1 MRRHSPGS
9 HSSTHGPVA
18 RGILKLG
25 VRRGVSGRLA
35 LAVLL
40 SCLGLLATA
49 SVAAASATIKGKVT
63 NGIAGPEYGDAVQSI
78 EVTAYYAATGE
89 AVSSEQEVDTGPL
102 GTYELTVPSGGEY
115 LIGFN
120 STFVVP
126 TDFAPQY
133 YPEEAKLVEAK
144 SFVVGESGIK
154 SGINAKLTQGA
165 AISGV
170 VTDADTHRPVPDVA
184 VFAISKVQPSRIA
197 NVAVT
202 NTSGEYTLMGL
213 ASGPADVAFY
223 SEGLGAGEGRY
234 IPQIYD
240 DQTPLEAD
248 FGLADL
254 VLQGTPIEVT
264 IPDTTQGIDAALVL
278 KEPVDTAAPVAS
290 GTAAVGQ
297 TLSCASGSWT
307 GLAPLAYAHQWLR
320 DGTAIGGANGS
331 TYVVQV
337 ADQGHGLSC
346 QETAKNEIA
355 SVNATSNTVAVP
367 AAAVI
372 IPPAVVPPVPRVTL
386 SDSKVPVSGSS
397 ARVQVSCAGAPC
409 SGSIELTERVLVKQR
424 KGKKAGSKFKIVILG
439 NGSYSLTTGHSATFV
454 VHLTAAGKSTLA
466 KARHHRLSGAIL
478 VSVAGGKS
486 AERSP
491 VPIESAPTAHEPA
504 RK

>member
-9 HSSTHGPVA
+9 HSSTHGPIV
-18 RGILKLG
+18 RGIRKLG
-25 VRRGVSGRLA
+25 VRRGVRGRWA

-63 NGIAGPEYGDAVQSI
+63 NGIAGPEYGDAVPYI

-120 STFVVP
+120 STFTAP

-133 YPEEAKLVEAK
+133 YPEEAKLSAATPIML
-144 SFVVGESGIK
+144 GEGATHL
-154 SGINAKLTQGA
+154 GINAKLTEGA
-165 AISGV
+165 SISGA

-197 NVAVT
+197 SIAVT

-223 SEGLGAGEGRY
+223 AEGLTAAEGRY

-248 FGLADL
+248 FGLVDL

-264 IPDTTQGIDAALVL
+264 VPDTTQGINAALVL
-278 KEPVDTAAPVAS
+278 KEAVNTTAPVAS

-307 GLAPLAYAHQWLR
+307 GLAPLTYAHQWLR
-320 DGTAIGGANGS
+320 DGSAIAGANGS
-331 TYVVQV
+331 TYVVQA

-346 QETAKNEIA
+346 RETAKNEVA
-355 SVNATSNTVAVP
+355 SVSATSNTVAVP
-367 AAAVI
+367 AALVI
-372 IPPAVVPPVPRVTL
+372 SPPVVAPPLPRVTL
-386 SDSKVPVSGSS
+386 PDSKVPVSGSS
-397 ARVQVSCAGAPC
+397 ARVRVSCAGATC
-409 SGSIELTERVLVKQR
+409 SGSIELTERVAVKQR
-424 KGKKAGSKFKIVILG
+424 RGKKVGSKFKTVILG
-439 NGSYSLTTGHSATFV
+439 KGSYSLVAGHSATFV

-466 KARHHRLSGAIL
+466 KAKHHRLSGAIL

-486 AERSP
+486 AQRSP
-491 VPIESAPTAHEPA
+491 VPIESAPAAHKPA